1 MPCDDGSDVF
11 TSRRTPEATEG
22 RLGSRTVPPGAPSGE
37 WGPADISILDFWLSE
52 GKTVHFRFFFSIN
65 ENLLIEA

>member
-1 MPCDDGSDVF
+1 MPCDGGSEVV

-22 RLGSRTVPPGAPSGE
+22 RRGARTVPPGAPSGE
-37 WGPADISILDFWLSE
+37 RGPADISILDFWLSE
-52 GKTVHFRFFFSIN
+52 GKTVHVWVFFSIN